1 MKVTRVGDLGAGV
14 CRAGH
19 PGKKVGVPVDYVTT
33 HISGAKTVFAN
44 GAPMAVLGTIGTTSC
59 GHTTMAVSGSQTV
72 FIEGIP
78 AHRVGDVGVI
88 NEGSGEHVVISG
100 SADVSDE

>member
-14 CRAGH
+14 CRAH
-19 PGKKVGVPVDYVTT
+19 IVPVSYVTT

-44 GAPMAVLGTIGTTSC
+44 GAPMAVLGTIGATSC
-59 GHTTMAVSGSQTV
+59 GHTTMAVSGSSTV
-72 FIEGIP
+72 FIEGLP
-78 AHRVGDVGVI
+78 VHRVGDVGVI

-100 SADVSDE
+100 SGDVSGE